1 MTALRIVGKAAVAF
15 YEELLFYVILGLG
28 HALSWVLILPGPFVL
43 AGVYTIGQR
52 AVRGFGVKWS
62 IIWDGIKQFGL
73 RSLLL
78 FFIIIFG
85 YGIVASNLWFYHSP
99 NVPSFAAS
107 LAPWTTPLFIALGVL
122 WTGVTFYAQSF
133 LMELEEPR
141 MLLVLR
147 NSLFLTIIRPFQTL
161 LFVVVSLLVLGLSVA
176 VPLLLLVS
184 PGFVS
189 VLSLT
194 AVRTL
199 VTDLAEKAEAREQ
212 KEANED
218 AENATH

>member
-1 MTALRIVGKAAVAF
+1 MTALRIIGKAAVAF
-15 YEELLFYVILGLG
+15 YEELFFYAILGLG
-28 HALSWVLILPGPFVL
+28 HAVSWVLILPGPFVL

-52 AVRGFGVKWS
+52 AVRGFGVTWA
-62 IIWDGIKQFGL
+62 IIWDGIKQFGP

-78 FFIIIFG
+78 FFIIVLG
-85 YGIVASNLWFYHSP
+85 YGVIGSNLWFYNSP
-99 NVPSFAAS
+99 GVPAFAAS

-122 WTGVTFYAQSF
+122 WTGITFYAQSF
-133 LMELEEPR
+133 LMELEDPR

-161 LFVVVSLLVLGLSVA
+161 LFIVVTVVALVISVA
-176 VPLLLLVS
+176 VPLLIIVS
-184 PGFVS
+184 PGFIS

-199 VTDLAEKAEAREQ
+199 VTDLTEKAEARKRERR
-212 KEANED
+212 
-218 AENATH
+218 

>member
-15 YEELLFYVILGLG
+15 YEELLFYFILGLG

-85 YGIVASNLWFYHSP
+85 YGMVASNLWFYHSP

-199 VTDLAEKAEAREQ
+199 VTDLTEKAEAREQ